1 MEKKTKIIIAIAVVA
16 IIAVAII
23 IFAVSSNSGNGKTNL
38 AQVNSEEDLSNLLDK
53 VYEGVSTELYSV
65 QTISI
70 DLTDE
75 TSVKSYTGLENGQ
88 DLEYAIVSEP
98 MINAQ
103 PYSLVMAKV
112 KSGVNA
118 NEVAKAMSEGV
129 NPRKW
134 ICVTAKKLYATNS
147 GDIVFLIMTN
157 EEMSKGVYESFKAL
171 AGTIG
176 EEYERTTEDEELPP
190 DMSFPLPL

>member
-1 MEKKTKIIIAIAVVA
+1 MGKKTKIMISIAVVA
-16 IIAVAII
+16 IIVVAII
-23 IFAVSSNSGNGKTNL
+23 VFLVSRNSGNRKTNL
-38 AQVNSEEDLSNLLDK
+38 AQVNSEEDLSNLLNK
-53 VYEGVSTELYSV
+53 VYEGVSTELYNV
-65 QTISI
+65 QTIRI

-103 PYSLVMAKV
+103 PYSLIMAKV

-157 EEMSKGVYESFKAL
+157 EEMSKGVYDSFKAL

-190 DMSFPLPL
+190 DMSFPVPL

>member
-1 MEKKTKIIIAIAVVA
+1 MGKKTKIMISIAVVA
-16 IIAVAII
+16 IIVVAII
-23 IFAVSSNSGNGKTNL
+23 VFLVSRNSGNRKTNL
-38 AQVNSEEDLSNLLDK
+38 AQVNSEEDLSNLLNK
-53 VYEGVSTELYSV
+53 VYEGISTELYNV
-65 QTISI
+65 QTIRI

-103 PYSLVMAKV
+103 AYSLVMAKV

-157 EEMSKGVYESFKAL
+157 EEMSKGVYDSFKAL

-176 EEYERTTEDEELPP
+176 EEYERTTEEEELPS
-190 DMSFPLPL
+190 DMSFPVPL